1 MDKLLQTND
10 EQEHKEKIR
19 NTIKMNNRKKRKR
32 NKEKTRKKTEYW
44 FWKNDVR
51 KEWNYISK
59 EKMEFTGITGI
70 WGKGNKFTKKR
81 KRKRNQLLT
90 MLKIVMGEG

>member
-32 NKEKTRKKTEYW
+32 NK
-44 FWKNDVR
+44 
-51 KEWNYISK
+51 
-59 EKMEFTGITGI
+59 
-70 WGKGNKFTKKR
+70 GKTKK
-81 KRKRNQLLT
+81 KNGILT
-90 MLKIVMGEG
+90 LKE

>member
-32 NKEKTRKKTEYW
+32 NKGKTKK
-44 FWKNDVR
+44 KNGILTLKEWR
-51 KEWNYISK
+51 KEGMK
-59 EKMEFTGITGI
+59 LH
-70 WGKGNKFTKKR
+70 
-81 KRKRNQLLT
+81 Q
-90 MLKIVMGEG
+90 

>member
-32 NKEKTRKKTEYW
+32 NK
-44 FWKNDVR
+44 
-51 KEWNYISK
+51 
-59 EKMEFTGITGI
+59 
-70 WGKGNKFTKKR
+70 GKTKK
-81 KRKRNQLLT
+81 KRNIDFERMT
-90 MLKIVMGEG
+90 